1 MVDVARL
8 RAVIDVESGGATSA
22 LGAFS
27 GAWDTLARSMVAGV
41 GFAAGIAGFR
51 GLSAAMDSVKEA
63 MIGLNSQLQTTA
75 VTFKTLL
82 GSAEAAKAMMQSL
95 TDFALNTPFELK
107 GLSQMGSRFLA
118 MGFQAKQII
127 PLLYDIGNAAAALG
141 LNDEGIQRV
150 GLALAQMSASGRVLA
165 QDMNQLTSANIPA
178 WAILSDAIGRTQAET
193 RKLAEQGKISADVF
207 LRAFE
212 DFSRSRWG
220 RGMAD
225 QADTFS
231 VALSNAQEAIQAL
244 LAGGLRPLFDLIT
257 EGVVAFRDFTQ
268 TGEWKRW
275 SLTIQ
280 EVARGAAQM
289 IRGLMDAL
297 RPVGEFIRGFMG
309 GLGDIMG
316 IPQQTVEAFKVP
328 ARVYGDEAKKVAE
341 ENPIGASL
349 KAAQLEAKGLQ
360 LAVSDIKDAYQGPID
375 ALKEQEASLA
385 KIRDF
390 NAEIA
395 DFNLDQEASALR
407 EEESRKRIM
416 EAAGT
421 TITLSGHIRRG
432 KDPTTDLRLLD
443 IESDKRKAKAQA
455 DWDEIQRQIALA
467 PIIAAREALEAGEK
481 ALLKPLEDRL
491 KAQQRQI
498 DLLEIEKGKWDA
510 IKDAA
515 QGVVDIVKTPDAG
528 AAGEG
533 IKLIT
538 PGALGQA
545 PMRGGPID
553 WLAKGREVGEKIAAG
568 LGEAFGK
575 IPGLLSDAFKA
586 VWDWTPLWVAIYDI
600 QHAITRALSPDGLK
614 AWEGWR
620 DSFLG
625 AIDKKVAELQ
635 PGIRSISYEIAKGL
649 IANAPDIARGFLY
662 VFKEGLLL
670 TIKATTWLGEI
681 GFAIGEGIG
690 IAIGQWLR
698 AHWGDVIRF
707 ALAPPG
713 TPQSLIPF
721 PQLPTPGASQPA
733 AAPGE
738 VTVTIGEI
746 TLGTPM
752 SPTDYDKAA
761 AEIARQVLEKI
772 LAAQQAAA

>member
-8 RAVIDVESGGATSA
+8 RAVIELEDAATA
-22 LGAFS
+22 PLNAFKV
-27 GAWDTLARSMVAGV
+27 GWDTLARSMIAGV

-51 GLSAAMDSVKEA
+51 GLSAAMDGVRDA

-150 GLALAQMSASGRVLA
+150 GLALSQMSASGRVLA
-165 QDMNQLTSANIPA
+165 QDMNQLTQANIPA
-178 WAILSDAIGRTQAET
+178 WQILADAIGKPVAET
-193 RKLAEQGKISADVF
+193 RKLAEQGKISADIF
-207 LRAFE
+207 LQAFE
-212 DFSRSRWG
+212 NVARGRWG

-231 VALSNAQEAIQAL
+231 VALSNAQEAVQAL
-244 LAGGLRPLFDLIT
+244 LAGGLKPLFDLIT
-257 EGVVAFRDFTQ
+257 QGVVAFRNFTQ

-275 SLTIQ
+275 GLTIQ
-280 EVARGAAQM
+280 EVARGAAAM

-309 GLGDIMG
+309 GLGDILG

-349 KAAQLEAKGLQ
+349 KAAQIEAKGLQ
-360 LAVSDIKDAYQGPID
+360 LAVSDIKDAYGAAIAPLQAQAD
-375 ALKEQEASLA
+375 ALA
-385 KIRDF
+385 KQRDF
-390 NAEIA
+390 AAEINEW
-395 DFNLDQEASALR
+395 NLDNEASALR

-455 DWDEIQRQIALA
+455 DWDEIQRQISLA
-467 PIIAAREALEAGEK
+467 PILQGIKDLEAAQK
-481 ALLKPLEDRL
+481 AQLQPLEDQL
-491 KAQQRQI
+491 KFAQRRI

-515 QGVVDIVKTPDAG
+515 SDVVGIVNPGGGAADAG
-528 AAGEG
+528 
-533 IKLIT
+533 IPLIT

-545 PMRGGPID
+545 PLRGGPID

-614 AWEGWR
+614 AWESWR

-625 AIDKKVAELQ
+625 SIDKKVAELQ
-635 PGIRSISYEIAKGL
+635 PGIRTISYEIAKGL

-698 AHWGDVIRF
+698 GHWSEVIRF

-721 PQLPTPGASQPA
+721 PQLPTPGAGQPA

-752 SPTDYDKAA
+752 SPADYDKAA